1 MKKIWTGA
9 VAMALPMLPAM
20 TALAN
25 ATQAEDGFGAHHGM
39 YGWGGFI
46 LGPIM
51 MILVLA
57 AIVALVVMLV
67 RWLGTGTRHT
77 TRRGAL
83 DILEERFARG
93 EIDKEEFDDRRRTL
107 GD

>member
-1 MKKIWTGA
+1 MKKILTGA
-9 VAMALPMLPAM
+9 VAMVLPLLPAM

-25 ATQAEDGFGAHHGM
+25 GSLSEGGFGGHHGM

-51 MILVLA
+51 MILIIA
-57 AIVALVVMLV
+57 AVIALVVLLV
-67 RWLGTGTRHT
+67 RWLGMGPRDTP
-77 TRRGAL
+77 RRGAL

-93 EIDKEEFDDRRRTL
+93 EIDKQEFDDRRRTL
-107 GD
+107 GE

>member
-1 MKKIWTGA
+1 MKTIWTGA
-9 VAMALPMLPAM
+9 VAMVLPLLPAM

-25 ATQAEDGFGAHHGM
+25 GAQPEGGFGAHHGM

-51 MILVLA
+51 MILIVA
-57 AIVALVVMLV
+57 AVVALVVMLV
-67 RWLGTGTRHT
+67 RWLGMGPRGA
-77 TRRGAL
+77 TRRTAL
-83 DILEERFARG
+83 DTLEERFARG
-93 EIDKEEFDDRRRTL
+93 EIDKEEFEERRRTL